1 MMADLKTPSELKYAK
16 SDEWVKIEGD
26 IAIVG
31 ISDFAQDQLN
41 DIVYVE
47 YTVSPND
54 EIAVGDAFASVES
67 VKAASDIYS
76 HVAGVVLEV
85 NKVAKDSPETL
96 NSDPFGAGWLIKVKL
111 SGDADLTGLMDAEAY
126 KEYCAER

>member
-1 MMADLKTPSELKYAK
+1 MADLKAPSDLKYAK

-26 IAIVG
+26 VATLG

-47 YTVSPND
+47 YTVNVND
-54 EIAVGDAFASVES
+54 EIAAGDAFASVES

-76 HVAGVVLEV
+76 HISGTVIE
-85 NKVAKDSPETL
+85 L
-96 NSDPFGAGWLIKVKL
+96 NSAVTSKPENLNADPFGEGWLIKVKL
-111 SGDADLTGLMDAEAY
+111 SGEPDLSGLMDADAY
-126 KEYCAER
+126 VEYCKGR

>member
-1 MMADLKTPSELKYAK
+1 MADLKAPSDLKYAK

-26 IAIVG
+26 VATLG

-47 YTVSPND
+47 YTVNAND
-54 EIAVGDAFASVES
+54 EIAAGDAFASVES

-76 HVAGVVLEV
+76 HVSGTVIELNRTVTD
-85 NKVAKDSPETL
+85 KPETL
-96 NSDPFGAGWLIKVKL
+96 NADPFGEGWLIKVKL
-111 SGDADLTGLMDAEAY
+111 SGEPDLSGLMDADTY
-126 KEYCAER
+126 VEYCKGR